1 MAEIEAAGGRAVAVG
16 ADLTRPEEIGPMVDE
31 VAAFAGESGLG
42 VLVNNAGI
50 YPPGTIET
58 LTVEEWDRVFALNAR
73 APFLVTQ
80 AALPLLRR
88 AGAARVI
95 NIGTVMFHR
104 GAPTSLHYVASKGAV
119 MGLTHSLAR
128 ALGPDGITVNCLV
141 PSIVGTETVN
151 RNHAAWYR
159 PSSPSSR
166 CAATSSPAISSAR
179 SSGWRPPRAPSRRA
193 RRSWPTGVGS
203 SSDEHRGRGRGTMT
217 LHAPQLITAARM
229 LYAVWLPADPAAA
242 AALVPEGLTAREGAP
257 VYLNQYVVDDAAQ
270 TSGAAHPDGF
280 GAYSLTYLG
289 DRSRRARH
297 RGRDAR
303 PLVDALLQLVA
314 ADDRL
319 RAGARRARDRPVAR
333 RSSSAATASSR
344 RPGARTARS

>member
-1 MAEIEAAGGRAVAVG
+1 MQTLESLFGLAGRTALVTGASRGIGRAASLGLAAAGAGVAVHYGSDAAAAAEVVAEIEGMGGRAVAVG
-16 ADLTRPEEIGPMVDE
+16 ADLTRPESIGPMMDE
-31 VAAFAGESGLG
+31 VAAFAGEGGLG

-104 GAPTSLHYVASKGAV
+104 GAPTSVHYVASKGAV

-151 RNHAAWYR
+151 RGHAAGID
-159 PSSPSSR
+159 
-166 CAATSSPAISSAR
+166 AIVAEQ
-179 SSGWRPPRAPSRRA
+179 A
-193 RRSWPTGVGS
+193 VGS
-203 SSDEHRGRGRGTMT
+203 FQQPGDLVGAI
-217 LHAPQLITAARM
+217 L
-229 LYAVWLPADPAAA
+229 WLA
-242 AALVPEGLTAREGAP
+242 
-257 VYLNQYVVDDAAQ
+257 
-270 TSGAAHPDGF
+270 SGASAFTTGQTIMADG
-280 GAYSLTYLG
+280 
-289 DRSRRARH
+289 
-297 RGRDAR
+297 GRIF
-303 PLVDALLQLVA
+303 L
-314 ADDRL
+314 
-319 RAGARRARDRPVAR
+319 
-333 RSSSAATASSR
+333 
-344 RPGARTARS
+344 

>member
-1 MAEIEAAGGRAVAVG
+1 MQTLESLFGLAGRTALVTGGSRGIGRSACLGLAAAGADVAVHYGSDAAAAAGVVAEIEAAGGRAVAVG
-16 ADLTRPEEIGPMVDE
+16 ADLTQPEAIAPMIDE
-31 VAAFAGESGLG
+31 VAAFAGERGLG

-104 GAPTSLHYVASKGAV
+104 GAVSSLHYVASKGAV

-151 RNHAAWYR
+151 RNHAASVDTVVAEQSTGGYQQPDDLVGAILWLA
-159 PSSPSSR
+159 SPG
-166 CAATSSPAISSAR
+166 SAFT
-179 SSGWRPPRAPSRRA
+179 
-193 RRSWPTGVGS
+193 TGQTVMADG
-203 SSDEHRGRGRGTMT
+203 GRIF
-217 LHAPQLITAARM
+217 L
-229 LYAVWLPADPAAA
+229 
-242 AALVPEGLTAREGAP
+242 
-257 VYLNQYVVDDAAQ
+257 
-270 TSGAAHPDGF
+270 
-280 GAYSLTYLG
+280 
-289 DRSRRARH
+289 
-297 RGRDAR
+297 
-303 PLVDALLQLVA
+303 
-314 ADDRL
+314 
-319 RAGARRARDRPVAR
+319 
-333 RSSSAATASSR
+333 
-344 RPGARTARS
+344 